1 MDSKLL
7 LTLFVF
13 FLLSNQLYRIIWEIL
28 KSIVYL
34 MGILFGLNYLNP
46 ELAQN
51 IRTYITNF
59 ISLDQAF
66 ISNIATTASSVAGN
80 LLKSSADITK
90 EKKEKKVNRKNN

>member
-13 FLLSNQLYRIIWEIL
+13 FLLSNQLYKIVWEIL

-66 ISNIATTASSVAGN
+66 INNIATTATSVAGN
-80 LLKSSADITK
+80 LLKSSAGVTK
-90 EKKEKKVNRKNN
+90 ESKEENKSKK

>member
-13 FLLSNQLYRIIWEIL
+13 FLLSNQLYNIIWEIL

-66 ISNIATTASSVAGN
+66 INNIATTASSVAGN
-80 LLKSSADITK
+80 LLKSSANIS
-90 EKKEKKVNRKNN
+90 EKKEEKKSKSKK